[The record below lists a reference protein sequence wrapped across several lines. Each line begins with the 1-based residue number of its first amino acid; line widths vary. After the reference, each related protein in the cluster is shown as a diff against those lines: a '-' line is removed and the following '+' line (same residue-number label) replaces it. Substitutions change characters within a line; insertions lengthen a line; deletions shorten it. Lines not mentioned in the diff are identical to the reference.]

1 MEVIVKFTANN
12 EYTFAFHKQHEYNG
26 QSHTDLQNIS
36 TVDIAVVKDDKLP
49 HFCLK
54 KGRTTKMNEGNNGRG
69 VSLTVVSATNKTQC
83 VNHSLQLIIPLKLKD
98 TQQSNKNIEI
108 IDNDTSE
115 PSMRSDETRYRRVAA
130 VKANTL

>member
-1 MEVIVKFTANN
+1 MQRIN
-12 EYTFAFHKQHEYNG
+12 H
-26 QSHTDLQNIS
+26 
-36 TVDIAVVKDDKLP
+36 P
-49 HFCLK
+49 LK
-54 KGRTTKMNEGNNGRG
+54 
-69 VSLTVVSATNKTQC
+69 
-83 VNHSLQLIIPLKLKD
+83 HIIFLKLKD